1 MDIILSFFIYLF
13 SHIFIY
19 RISKIDINLFLL
31 IFFPLIFFLDI
42 FIFFK
47 LEILIAMIFLILS
60 NIIFFKGVKNFGPS
74 LLIVHYIFL
83 NKPKKIPFIFKDET
97 PLRKRLLINIRNNF
111 IVKKDNYYI
120 LTKKSKLICKLYF
133 NIITL
138 FNLN

>member
-19 RISKIDINLFLL
+19 RIFKIDINLFLF
-31 IFFPLIFFLDI
+31 IIFPLIFFLDI
-42 FIFFK
+42 FDFFK
-47 LEILIAMIFLILS
+47 LEILIAMLFLILS

-74 LLIVHYIFL
+74 LLIIHYIFL
-83 NKPKKIPFIFKDET
+83 NKPKKIPFFFKDT
-97 PLRKRLLINIRNNF
+97 KPLRKRLLINIKNKF
-111 IVKKDNYYI
+111 IVKKNNYFI

-138 FNLN
+138 FNLS